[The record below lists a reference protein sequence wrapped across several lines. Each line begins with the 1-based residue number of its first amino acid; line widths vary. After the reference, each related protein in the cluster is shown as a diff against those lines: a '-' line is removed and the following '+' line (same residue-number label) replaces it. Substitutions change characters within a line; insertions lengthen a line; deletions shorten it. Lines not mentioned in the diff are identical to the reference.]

1 MEKFLSCVQK
11 IIVFYFEKF
20 FIQRDAVMPSNDW
33 SLSVHEVHQVPGL
46 GGPLIAP
53 PLFDYPGKGQLF
65 DGLCQIDRGHPS

>member
-1 MEKFLSCVQK
+1 
-11 IIVFYFEKF
+11 
-20 FIQRDAVMPSNDW
+20 MPSNDW